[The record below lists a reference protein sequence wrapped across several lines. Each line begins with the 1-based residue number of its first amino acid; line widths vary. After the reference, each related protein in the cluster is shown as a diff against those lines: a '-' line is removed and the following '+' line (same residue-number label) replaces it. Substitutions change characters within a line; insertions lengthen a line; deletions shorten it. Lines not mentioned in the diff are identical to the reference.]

1 MTDKNRALTTT
12 AGGELTEAITGL
24 SIISTE
30 AALRRP
36 LADIVRAALNA
47 ASKSRHTRRAY
58 DTAIATFVDYLDTE
72 RGHLLPEL
80 PELGAWR
87 PFVQKRVNGGLV
99 AISQDTGKAKA
110 EHVYSDVTA
119 AVLRLVDA
127 ALLDAY
133 AGHRRALGDSENTVV
148 SRLAA
153 VRAFLSV
160 ALRDNVLTQE
170 QAVNMGLSPYKAKVS
185 RDQAVIG
192 RRLSKPEV
200 RALLGAVDVGTTKGK
215 RDLAMLCCML
225 YGGLRVEETA
235 RLRLDNLK
243 LDKGRWWLVLKGKR
257 KKKRR
262 IKVHDALF
270 EALSGWTETAGLSDW
285 GQDRRPL
292 FLTMTRGDNIKG
304 SQVTPTDVSRL
315 VASVGAVAGLAPISG
330 PGRLGAHD
338 LRRTAARNAY
348 DNGATLLQV
357 QMLLGHSDPK
367 TTARYIGLGEEE
379 TETAADFIHY

>member
-1 MTDKNRALTTT
+1 MTDDRALTPT
-12 AGGELTEAITGL
+12 AGGELIESFTDL
-24 SIISTE
+24 SVTSTE

-36 LADIVRAALNA
+36 LSDVVAAALNA
-47 ASKSRHTRRAY
+47 ASKSKHTRRAY
-58 DTAIATFVDYLDTE
+58 DTAIATFIDYLETE
-72 RGHLLPEL
+72 RGHLLPDR
-80 PELGAWR
+80 PGIVDWR
-87 PFVQKRVNGGLV
+87 PFVQKWVNGDLV
-99 AISQDTGKAKA
+99 AIAQDTGKAKT

-160 ALRDNVLTQE
+160 ALRDNVLTQK
-170 QAVNMGLSPYKAKVS
+170 QAVNMGLSPYKARVS

-192 RRLSKPEV
+192 RRLTKPEV
-200 RALLGAVDVGTTKGK
+200 RALLGAVGVKTTKGR
-215 RDLAMLCCML
+215 RDLAMLSCML
-225 YGGLRVEETA
+225 YAGLRVEETA
-235 RLRLDNLK
+235 NLRLNNLQ

-262 IKVHDALF
+262 VKVHDALF
-270 EALSGWTETAGLSDW
+270 EALSDWTATAGLGDW

-292 FLTMTRGDNIKG
+292 FYTMTRGDNVKDN
-304 SQVTPTDVSRL
+304 QVTPTDVSRL
-315 VASVGAVAGLAPISG
+315 VAMGGALAGLAPPSG

-357 QMLLGHSDPK
+357 QKLLGHSDPK

>member
-1 MTDKNRALTTT
+1 MTQELTTT
-12 AGGELTEAITGL
+12 AGGELSRSFSDL

-36 LADIVRAALNA
+36 LSGVVAAALNA

-58 DTAIATFVDYLDTE
+58 DTAIATFIDYLETE
-72 RGHLLPEL
+72 RGHLLPDL
-80 PELGAWR
+80 PEIATWR

-99 AISQDTGKAKA
+99 AITQDTGKAKI

-133 AGHRRALGDSENTVV
+133 AGHRRAMGDSENTVV

-160 ALRDNVLTQE
+160 ALRDNVLTQK

-185 RDQAVIG
+185 RDQEVIG
-192 RRLSKPEV
+192 RRLSKAEV
-200 RALLGAVDVGTTKGK
+200 RTLLGAVDVKTTKGK

-225 YGGLRVEETA
+225 YAGLRVEETA
-235 RLRLDNLK
+235 HLRLNNLK

-262 IKVHDALF
+262 IKIHDALF
-270 EALSGWTETAGLSDW
+270 ETLSDWTTAAGLGDW

-292 FLTMTRGDNIKG
+292 FYTMTRGDNLKD

-315 VASVGAVAGLAPISG
+315 VAAAGAAAGLAPSSG

-357 QMLLGHSDPK
+357 QRLLGHSDPK